1 MPKPDLKVHGVDL
14 GKQLVVMSLAVGILV
29 GLSKLGMCSPP
40 WQTPARSE
48 KQHEAITEESRV
60 EREVI
65 KMEAEKDRTKI
76 RLEEKERHE
85 DSEERFD
92 KVADR
97 VEKMYYWQLRDRRN
111 RDE

>member
-1 MPKPDLKVHGVDL
+1 MPKSNLKDHGVDL
-14 GKQLVVMSLAVGILV
+14 GKQLAVMGTAIGILV
-29 GLSKLGMCSPP
+29 GLSKLGMCAPP
-40 WQTPARSE
+40 WQTPQKAE
-48 KQHEAITEESRV
+48 AQHKSIKEESRV

-65 KMEAEKDRTKI
+65 KSEAEKDRTKI

-85 DSEERFD
+85 DVEESFE
-92 KVADR
+92 KIAEK